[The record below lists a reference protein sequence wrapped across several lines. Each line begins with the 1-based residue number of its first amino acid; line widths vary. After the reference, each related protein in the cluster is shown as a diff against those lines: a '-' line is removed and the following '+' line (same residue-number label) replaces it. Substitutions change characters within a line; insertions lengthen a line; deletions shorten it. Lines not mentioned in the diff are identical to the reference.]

1 MILGL
6 HHVQI
11 AIPSGGEE
19 AARRFYGHLL
29 GCAEIPKPE
38 PLKARGRGLVSA
50 AGRAAAAF
58 GHRRSLPSIPEGPS
72 GLRGEGPGGA
82 GRAPDAARPSR
93 ALGRGG
99 PRRAAVLHVGSL
111 RQPAGVHGPGV
122 RLSGRR
128 AREIRPRGGEG
139 TRPWATG
146 SLVPRVFDLFKIHYT
161 NHQRGLSRRARASS
175 SERGTARRA
184 TGPRPTVSSGR
195 KSPLPRPRGGI
206 CTRSPSFAD
215 TSPRAYRR
223 APSLPSPPAI
233 AVHVAHKET
242 IDAYSDRS
250 CIA

>member
-11 AIPSGGEE
+11 AIPPGGEE
-19 AARRFYGHLL
+19 AARRFYGHL
-29 GCAEIPKPE
+29 C
-38 PLKARGRGLVSA
+38 
-50 AGRAAAAF
+50 
-58 GHRRSLPSIPEGPS
+58 
-72 GLRGEGPGGA
+72 LRGEGPGGA

-146 SLVPRVFDLFKIHYT
+146 SLVPRFLICLIYIIQIIKGT
-161 NHQRGLSRRARASS
+161 R
-175 SERGTARRA
+175 SE
-184 TGPRPTVSSGR
+184 GPRVVLRTRHRPPRHRPSAHRILRPQIPLAPSPR
-195 KSPLPRPRGGI
+195 RDLHPLPIVRRHQPPRI
-206 CTRSPSFAD
+206 PPCPIATIASRNHCSCSPQGN
-215 TSPRAYRR
+215 YRR
-223 APSLPSPPAI
+223 IFGSFLYRLIGIEVSL
-233 AVHVAHKET
+233 
-242 IDAYSDRS
+242 
-250 CIA
+250 